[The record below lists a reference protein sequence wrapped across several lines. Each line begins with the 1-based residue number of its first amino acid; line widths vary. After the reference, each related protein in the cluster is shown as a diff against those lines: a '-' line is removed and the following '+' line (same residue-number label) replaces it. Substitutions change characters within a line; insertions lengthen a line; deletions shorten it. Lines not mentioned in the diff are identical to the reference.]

1 MLDEYGTFMQH
12 NCFQAANITMFCRDY
27 YKSRLTMM
35 CESDQEGTNAWE
47 VVKAKFVYWNTRYSE
62 STTSRDD
69 EEMPAHRN

>member
-1 MLDEYGTFMQH
+1 
-12 NCFQAANITMFCRDY
+12 
-27 YKSRLTMM
+27 MM

-62 STTSRDD
+62 STTSRND